1 MNILLFYI
9 LCSYFL
15 LTDQWRIILFSQNGC
30 FKKKKNKAHQI
41 FRKTNISNPLIR
53 TYVCVSGGKKCSF
66 FEKFGVLCFFE
77 TPVLRFALLPYY
89 RRYVFQIFCKIFSV
103 LYIGGFCGVQFLSL
117 CLKIFR
123 LASFFRSLGSFLPLY
138 FLE

>member
-30 FKKKKNKAHQI
+30 FNKKQSTSNFPKNEH
-41 FRKTNISNPLIR
+41 FLPPDTH

-66 FEKFGVLCFFE
+66 FGKF
-77 TPVLRFALLPYY
+77 Y
-89 RRYVFQIFCKIFSV
+89 KIFSI
-103 LYIGGFCGVQFLSL
+103 LYMSGFCGVQFLSL

-123 LASFFRSLGSFLPLY
+123 LASFFRSLGSFLPGIRLY
-138 FLE
+138 IAEFFCSYISSRNGDTRDISLLETF

>member
-30 FKKKKNKAHQI
+30 FNKKQSTSNFPKNEH
-41 FRKTNISNPLIR
+41 FLPPDTH

-66 FEKFGVLCFFE
+66 FGKF
-77 TPVLRFALLPYY
+77 Y
-89 RRYVFQIFCKIFSV
+89 KIFNI
-103 LYIGGFCGVQFLSL
+103 LYMSGFCGVQFLSL

-123 LASFFRSLGSFLPLY
+123 LASFFRSLGSFLPGIRLY
-138 FLE
+138 IAEFFCSYISSRNGDTRDISLLETF